1 LGNKDNSMHD
11 MQIAQSLVN
20 TGDCASR

>member
-1 LGNKDNSMHD
+1 LGNKDNSMHG